1 MKIKVSNAN
10 TPNWK
15 EVTVK
20 SHIPEEL
27 KKLEEMARNIWW
39 AWNYEATDLFRDLDP
54 ATWKEV
60 GQNPVALLERLS
72 YEKLEALTQDK
83 VIVKRMNDVYAKFKA
98 YVDAK
103 PDSKRPSVA
112 YFCME
117 YGLDPSFK
125 IYSGGL
131 GILAGDILKAAHD
144 LEMPMVGVGILW
156 RQGYNRQVIHENGRP
171 MDCFPEYRYDFLKDT
186 GVEVSVEIRG
196 REVRAKVWLCDCF
209 GNVPLYLLDTNLPDN
224 NDSLLTG
231 QLYGWFNEE
240 RIAQEMILG
249 IGGIRALEALHM
261 KPDLYHFNDS
271 HPAFAGLELIRREM
285 EKDGITFQE
294 ARESVRRSIV
304 FTTHTPVEAGNEV
317 HSHDLLQY
325 MGAYNGLDKEDII
338 DLGGDPFNMTVA
350 SLRMSYMAN
359 GVAQLHGE
367 TARKMWAKVEDAAPI
382 LAITNG
388 VHNGTW
394 QDAQVYSAYREEG
407 DLMAAHGEA
416 KRKMIDE
423 IERRNGVRLKEDVLT
438 IGFAR
443 RAAPYKR
450 GNLIF
455 GRMEVVEP
463 LLKEGKLQ
471 IIFSGKAH
479 PNDLTGKDIVA
490 EYYAMS
496 QKYPE
501 SIVFVQDYD
510 MTVGALLTRG
520 CDVWLNNPR
529 RPMEA
534 SGTSGMKAAMNGVLN
549 LSVLDGW
556 WPEGCEHGVN
566 GWQIGD
572 GYEGEDQDELDRESL
587 YKVLLTEV
595 IPTYYEDKEKWAKM
609 MRASISMATDRFS
622 AARMVHEYYDLM
634 YSQKPEENT
643 AEKKASK

>member
-1 MKIKVSNAN
+1 MMS
-10 TPNWK
+10 
-15 EVTVK
+15 
-20 SHIPEEL
+20 
-27 KKLEEMARNIWW
+27 KKPLC
-39 AWNYEATDLFRDLDP
+39 
-54 ATWKEV
+54 
-60 GQNPVALLERLS
+60 
-72 YEKLEALTQDK
+72 
-83 VIVKRMNDVYAKFKA
+83 
-98 YVDAK
+98 
-103 PDSKRPSVA
+103 A

-186 GVEVSVEIRG
+186 GVEVSVDIRG
-196 REVRAKVWLCDCF
+196 RAVRAKVWLCDCF

-249 IGGIRALEALHM
+249 IGGVRALEALHIQ
-261 KPDLYHFNDS
+261 PDLYHFNDS

-285 EKDGITFQE
+285 EKENVTFQE
-294 ARESVRRSIV
+294 ARQSVRKSIV

-317 HSHDLLQY
+317 HSHDLLEY
-325 MGAYNGLDKEDII
+325 MGAYNGLDKEDLVE
-338 DLGGDPFNMTVA
+338 LGGDPFNMTVA

-367 TARKMWAKVEDAAPI
+367 TARKMWEKVEDSAPI

-394 QDAQVYSAYREEG
+394 QDVDVYRAYREEG
-407 DLMAAHGEA
+407 DLLAAHKQA

-423 IERRNGVRLKEDVLT
+423 IERRNGVRLKEDALT

-479 PNDLTGKDIVA
+479 PNDLTGKEIVA

-572 GYEGEDQDELDRESL
+572 GYEGEDQDEVDRESL

-634 YSQKPEENT
+634 YSKKPEEQIPR
-643 AEKKASK
+643 AKASK